1 MYRTGKGTPKVRKE
15 TRRKKIINIFKVL
28 SGADSLGFLLFSGCC
43 AIFSHQFFTP
53 NCSSVATLKCICCH
67 DGMEAL
73 RGRMRRG
80 NKEEEMEENG
90 NGGVKRDEEM

>member
-1 MYRTGKGTPKVRKE
+1 VFLNFQNSVRA
-15 TRRKKIINIFKVL
+15 N
-28 SGADSLGFLLFSGCC
+28 GLGFLLFSGCC

-73 RGRMRRG
+73 REGRRRG
-80 NKEEEMEENG
+80 NKEEEMEENV
-90 NGGVKRDEEM
+90 NGEGENKEEEMGEKEKE